1 MYSQTAMLIACGDEI
16 VIRSLVIHADTGI
29 RDQMLK
35 MLTPGMGV
43 TVLAD
48 CEYGEDAL
56 AKIEST
62 RPDAVFAIAGP
73 RGISELAALVTH
85 GYPKRPYL
93 VVIADCD
100 RYAIDAFAINA
111 TDYLLTPFD
120 RARLKVTVARLRRNI
135 EMDQQTERRLDMD
148 TLVQRLREY
157 AGKAPAE
164 GLDDRVSINF
174 GGRFRFL
181 YMKSIRYIEADA
193 DHVDIHMVTGE
204 VLHATSRISEISG
217 KLPPDRFLRIRRS
230 TIVNISRVREARA
243 RKDNY
248 EIVMDNDATF
258 RPGTTYKFKVRAALM
273 KGVATMNG
281 KSGGLLENA

>member
-1 MYSQTAMLIACGDEI
+1 
-16 VIRSLVIHADTGI
+16 
-29 RDQMLK
+29 MLK

-43 TVLAD
+43 SVVAD
-48 CEYGEDAL
+48 CGYGEDAL

-62 RPDAVFAIAGP
+62 RPDAVFAIAGTQ
-73 RGISELAALVTH
+73 GISGLAALAMH

-93 VVIADCD
+93 VVVSDCD

-111 TDYLLTPFD
+111 IDYLLTPFD
-120 RARLKVTVARLRRNI
+120 HARLKVTVARLQRNI

-164 GLDDRVSINF
+164 GQDDRVSINF

-217 KLPPDRFLRIRRS
+217 KLPADRFLRIRRS
-230 TIVNISRVREARA
+230 TIVNIARVREVRA

-248 EIVMDNDATF
+248 EIVMDNDAIF

-273 KGVATMNG
+273 KGVASMNG
-281 KSGGLLENA
+281 KGAVLLEHP